1 VVKRLLPLD
10 EVQLRLGDIS
20 KTTLDEKFVK
30 TKRLRLV
37 SITERRVGVVEAE
50 LDELIDELAAVKK

>member
-1 VVKRLLPLD
+1 MVKRLLPLD

-30 TKRLRLV
+30 TGRIRLV
-37 SITERRVGVVEAE
+37 HVTERRVAVVEAE
-50 LDELIDELAAVKK
+50 LDELIDELSRLKK